1 MAGRVPRG
9 RHQPQGQAGVRREGE
24 SQAGAQAGSEG
35 ITAEGQKSG
44 LKAGI
49 NLGVCLA
56 DLHFL
61 RARLPTLKVAP
72 VGRSAIIAHP
82 TGLNPKEALTVNWHE
97 ENQRSMIST

>member
-1 MAGRVPRG
+1 
-9 RHQPQGQAGVRREGE
+9 
-24 SQAGAQAGSEG
+24 
-35 ITAEGQKSG
+35 

-49 NLGVCLA
+49 NSGVCYGRPP
-56 DLHFL
+56 FFS